1 MKKYEDLPSEV
12 VEYLENVEQEH
23 HKQKEAIEKMV
34 PNLEKFEELKLEKQ
48 KLEED
53 RLCKI
58 CMEAEICCVFIP
70 CGHLITCEDC
80 AKTLS
85 VRTFKHVVSGELKKC
100 PLCRKDIIEHIR
112 TYLP

>member
-23 HKQKEAIEKMV
+23 YKQKETIEKMV
-34 PNLEKFEELKLEKQ
+34 PNLEKFEELMLEKQ

-70 CGHLITCEDC
+70 CGHAVCCDVCI
-80 AKTLS
+80 
-85 VRTFKHVVSGELKKC
+85 GEIQMNCSICRVAIERPLKV
-100 PLCRKDIIEHIR
+100 
-112 TYLP
+112 YFS